1 MILAN
6 IPIKVEKTW
15 KEVHDREQ
23 AARER
28 EQAARERE
36 QVLESR
42 VKFLEGVMKNHN
54 IQVDPNLNAEVQVVD
69 PDSQP

>member
-28 EQAARERE
+28 EQ
-36 QVLESR
+36 VLESR
-42 VKFLEGVMKNHN
+42 VKFFEGVMKNHN